1 MTAECVGWL
10 ERKRYPSTS
19 EDDGFRK
26 RLYPSYTFAAIIVAV
41 AKWDSGFAMRRARID
56 LV

>member
-1 MTAECVGWL
+1 V

-41 AKWDSGFAMRRARID
+41 AKWDSGFAMRRARIE